1 MNYLRLSECYR
12 YFDSDNVYYF
22 NREDYKFYSEE
33 EMKQALLYWNKN
45 DFVLVQHTSSLEVA
59 KAYLIF
65 LNNKNQIKKFEKMDK
80 NTFIHEFH
88 IRFERDNGWD
98 DSYYRFYRKYL
109 IEYGAK
115 WCDKMGIRY
124 SKK

>member
-65 LNNKNQIKKFEKMDK
+65 LNNKNQIK
-80 NTFIHEFH
+80 N
-88 IRFERDNGWD
+88 
-98 DSYYRFYRKYL
+98 
-109 IEYGAK
+109 
-115 WCDKMGIRY
+115 
-124 SKK
+124 SKKWIKILLSMSFIFNLNVIMAGMIVITDFIGNI